1 MKNDIGDIIK
11 TSNVYGKQR
20 IGIITRVMQRTNKR
34 LSYYIIICGSPEL
47 NEVHIED
54 YEVEENITKKT
65 VNKNTIINLLTD
77 EITNT
82 DQQRLYITSI

>member
-20 IGIITRVMQRTNKR
+20 IGIITRVIQRTNKR
-34 LSYYIIICGSPEL
+34 SSYYIIICGSPEL
-47 NEVHIED
+47 YEVHIED

-65 VNKNTIINLLTD
+65 VKYKNTVINLLTD

-82 DQQRLYITSI
+82 DQ

>member
-20 IGIITRVMQRTNKR
+20 IGIITRVIQRTNKR
-34 LSYYIIICGSPEL
+34 SSYYIIICGSPEL
-47 NEVHIED
+47 YEVHIED

-82 DQQRLYITSI
+82 DQ

>member
-1 MKNDIGDIIK
+1 MKNDQWDIIK
-11 TSNVYGKQR
+11 TSNVYGKPR

-47 NEVHIED
+47 CEVHIED

-65 VNKNTIINLLTD
+65 VKYKNTIINLLTD

-82 DQQRLYITSI
+82 DQ